1 MYEET
6 IDANNP
12 IKEYTGVWI
21 PRAVM
26 ECQNLSAVEKIMYGE
41 IASFESCYA
50 SNAWFAKQLGISEWS
65 VSTHLSKLIKLGF
78 VKKVGFDGRTRFLKA
93 VRDFDKFSTK
103 QEHSEEPKRSFS
115 CQSRLWENPK
125 ANMRKTQNI
134 YNRLNKSKYNK
145 VYKYTLL
152 SDGADNCKAEAN
164 FENPNKQETLNV
176 SDNIQLKD
184 NTITFSG
191 KEEKPQI
198 EGQVIVEPVN
208 SSLSAT
214 STQEKPVKAFGDAR
228 VNEAM
233 ELWSSIIGYEQKKS
247 ASNRR
252 AGYNI
257 MRSKSKGRDWLI
269 KMLHL
274 LKEAQKDKYSGIHI
288 SNLAELQ
295 IFYEKLLAWGA
306 SRYAQKQEDEAQKQ
320 KDEDL
325 DWILGGYK

>member
-1 MYEET
+1 MNKET

-50 SNAWFAKQLGISEWS
+50 SNAWFAKQLGVSEWS

-93 VRDFDKFSTK
+93 VRDFDVSSTK

-115 CQSRLWENPK
+115 CKGRLGENPN
-125 ANMRKTQNI
+125 AGMIKTQNI

-164 FENPNKQETLNV
+164 FENSNKQETLNV
-176 SDNIQLKD
+176 SDNHQLKE
-184 NTITFSG
+184 NTIPLNE
-191 KEEKPQI
+191 EEKPQI
-198 EGQVIVEPVN
+198 ESQVIVEPVN

-233 ELWSSIIGYEQKKS
+233 ELWSSIIGYEQKES

-257 MRSKSKGRDWLI
+257 MRSKNKGRDWLI
-269 KMLHL
+269 KMLNL

-320 KDEDL
+320 KDDEL

>member
-1 MYEET
+1 MHEET

-50 SNAWFAKQLGISEWS
+50 SNAWFAKQVGVSERRI
-65 VSTHLSKLIKLGF
+65 TGHLAKLLKLGF
-78 VKKVGFDGRTRFLKA
+78 IKKVGFDGRLRFLKA
-93 VRDFDKFSTK
+93 VRDFDISSTK
-103 QEHSEEPKRSFS
+103 QEHSEEQKRSFS
-115 CQSRLWENPK
+115 QLVCLDKNVESGMTK
-125 ANMRKTQNI
+125 MSTI
-134 YNRLNKSKYNK
+134 YNNRYKSNNK

-208 SSLSAT
+208 SNLPAT
-214 STQEKPVKAFGDAR
+214 STQEKPVKAFGDVR

-233 ELWSSIIGYEQKKS
+233 ELWSSIIGYEQKES

-257 MRSKSKGRDWLI
+257 MRSKNKGRDWLI

-295 IFYEKLLAWGA
+295 IFYEKLLAWEA

-320 KDEDL
+320 KDEEL

>member
-41 IASFESCYA
+41 IASFEVCYA
-50 SNAWFAKQLGISEWS
+50 SNAWFAKQIGITERNIK
-65 VSTHLSKLIKLGF
+65 VHLAKLLKLGF
-78 VKKVGFDGRTRFLKA
+78 IKKVGFNGRLRFLKA
-93 VRDFDKFSTK
+93 VRDFDVSSTK
-103 QEHSEEPKRSFS
+103 QEHSEEQKRSFPHH
-115 CQSRLWENPK
+115 SRQDEIITSGMAKSSP
-125 ANMRKTQNI
+125 I
-134 YNRLNKSKYNK
+134 YNNRYKSINNK

-164 FENPNKQETLNV
+164 FENSNKQETSNV
-176 SDNIQLKD
+176 SDNPQLKE
-184 NTITFSG
+184 NTIPFNG

-198 EGQVIVEPVN
+198 ESQVIVEPVN
-208 SSLSAT
+208 SNLPAT

-233 ELWSSIIGYEQKKS
+233 ELWSSIIGYEQKES

-320 KDEDL
+320 KDEEL